1 MKRKPESGRER
12 RASVVFILSVLWSL
26 FGVWNLE
33 FGISPSAA
41 ATPQETALF
50 LAGVPVRGTALEPLS
65 RDDAWVTHATEF
77 DTAWRDLEARQ
88 LAKIRTWAETFMPA
102 AYAGHGPMLYFFSGP
117 DALYAHTFFPNAATY
132 VLAGLEPIGPLPD
145 VGKLAPADLAASLD
159 NLRRSLNSVLRF
171 SFFITKDMKVDLTH
185 TQLSGTLPVLY
196 VFLARAGCRIER
208 TELVGLDKA
217 GAVTTGKAAT
227 SGVRIVFTGPGGRE
241 QTLYYFTTDLS
252 DAGIKANPAFVKFC
266 EQIGPSASLLKAAS
280 YLMHSDGF
288 SAARTFL
295 LGHCHTLV
303 ADDSGIPLRHYDPAR
318 WTVRLF
324 GSYPGP
330 IELFA
335 QHHQPQ
341 LAEMYARANAAPL
354 EFGFGYRWQP
364 SESTLLLATPK
375 VRAP

>member
-1 MKRKPESGRER
+1 MVGLGSLLHPL
-12 RASVVFILSVLWSL
+12 RAADAA
-26 FGVWNLE
+26 
-33 FGISPSAA
+33 SAND
-41 ATPQETALF
+41 TALF

-65 RDDAWVTHATEF
+65 RDEAWVTHATAF
-77 DTAWRDLEARQ
+77 DTAWRDFESRQ

-145 VGKLAPADLAASLD
+145 VAKLPTADLAASLA
-159 NLRRSLNSVLRF
+159 NLRKSLNSVLRW
-171 SFFITKDMKVDLTH
+171 SFFITRDMKVDLTQP
-185 TQLSGTLPVLY
+185 QLSGTLPVLY
-196 VFLARAGCRIER
+196 VFLARAGCRLAR
-208 TELVGLDKA
+208 TEFVGLDKA
-217 GAVTTGKAAT
+217 GALTTGKAAI
-227 SGVRIVFTGPGGRE
+227 SGARIVFTGPGGRA

-252 DAGIKANPAFVKFC
+252 DAGIKANPGFVKFC
-266 EQIGPSASLLKAAS
+266 ERLGPGASLLKAAS

-288 SAARTFL
+288 SSARNFL
-295 LGHCHTLV
+295 LGHCHTIV

-341 LAEMYARANAAPL
+341 LTELYARANAAPL

-364 SESTLLLATPK
+364 AESTLLLATPK
-375 VRAP
+375 VER